1 MVEANAKTAGSKKAQ
16 DVHKA
21 ALSGT
26 GFVNENT
33 GNIKD
38 FYKISSCIG
47 RGKCGCPGITWTLE
61 DLSVQVPTVKYESV
75 YTRRRRRYV
84 LSRS

>member
-1 MVEANAKTAGSKKAQ
+1 MVETSKTAKEKVKGLNNDGHILIKGA
-16 DVHKA
+16 
-21 ALSGT
+21 

-47 RGKCGCPGITWTLE
+47 RGKCPNWYKQAQTL
-61 DLSVQVPTVKYESV
+61 LLQILKNFN
-75 YTRRRRRYV
+75 
-84 LSRS
+84 